1 MDVTFVCHVRRTA
14 HQYLGRFNVQWQ
26 SLACNTGKIKQD
38 YKIKDIIVIAITNYT
53 NSDLCF
59 QMCPGRCSKLNRVFQ
74 KI

>member
-1 MDVTFVCHVRRTA
+1 MCHMRRTA

-26 SLACNTGKIKQD
+26 RSACNTGTIKQD

-59 QMCPGRCSKLNRVFQ
+59 QMCLGRRSKLHRVFQ
-74 KI
+74 KYNVM